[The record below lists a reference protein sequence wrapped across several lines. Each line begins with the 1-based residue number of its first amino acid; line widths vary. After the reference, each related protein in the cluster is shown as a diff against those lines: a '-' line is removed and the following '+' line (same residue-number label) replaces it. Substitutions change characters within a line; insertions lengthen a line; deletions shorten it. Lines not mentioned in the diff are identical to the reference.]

1 MKCPHCDRS
10 VSLFSPSVNRL
21 RRRDRKCPH
30 CGGSVRAKVRH
41 KKAHLFCLGVGMVIQ
56 IMALAVSPL
65 YWRLVLMPGQAV
77 VVIVGIVALTNFE
90 VVSGESQGKNQS

>member
-1 MKCPHCDRS
+1 
-10 VSLFSPSVNRL
+10 
-21 RRRDRKCPH
+21 
-30 CGGSVRAKVRH
+30 
-41 KKAHLFCLGVGMVIQ
+41 MVIQ

-65 YWRLVLMPGQAV
+65 YGRLVLMAGQAV